1 MLLTTQY
8 LDEADQLADRI
19 TVMGTGTVIA
29 EGTSSELKS
38 RLGGDRVIVTASHG
52 TGPPTALA
60 HLLTGTADED
70 TREVTIEAGPAGG
83 TAALLAAVR
92 ALDRSGLDVDDV
104 LLRRPTLDEVF
115 LHLTDA
121 DHRHGRPPMIATLS
135 QGWIV
140 TLRDLKHWVREPW
153 TPIFGIAFSV
163 MLLLVFGFLFGGA
176 IDVPG
181 GGDYLEYLLPGM
193 FALSMLFGV
202 ESTMTAIAQDT
213 KRGITDRFRSMPISS
228 VAVPLGRCG
237 ADLLNSAVQ
246 LLVLMVGG
254 LLVGWRIDD
263 GAGRAM
269 LAVAL
274 LLWLRFA
281 VLWIGIYLG
290 VTLRGEGAQ
299 MAVQVLV
306 WPLGFLS
313 NLFVAPETMPD
324 WLGFLAQW
332 NPVSATA
339 AAARELFGNP
349 TGITGGVLADHAV
362 LVAFGW
368 PLVLTA
374 IFLPLSARAYRNLSR

>member
-1 MLLTTQY
+1 
-8 LDEADQLADRI
+8 
-19 TVMGTGTVIA
+19 
-29 EGTSSELKS
+29 
-38 RLGGDRVIVTASHG
+38 
-52 TGPPTALA
+52 
-60 HLLTGTADED
+60 
-70 TREVTIEAGPAGG
+70 
-83 TAALLAAVR
+83 
-92 ALDRSGLDVDDV
+92 
-104 LLRRPTLDEVF
+104 
-115 LHLTDA
+115 
-121 DHRHGRPPMIATLS
+121 MIATLRE
-135 QGWIV
+135 GWIV
-140 TLRDLKHWVREPW
+140 TQRDLQHWVREPW
-153 TPIFGIAFSV
+153 TPIFGIAFSL
-163 MLLLVFGFLFGGA
+163 MLLLIFGFLFGGA
-176 IDVPG
+176 IEVPG
-181 GGDYLEYLLPGM
+181 GGDYLDFLLPGM

-202 ESTMTAIAQDT
+202 ESTMTASPRTPSAASPT
-213 KRGITDRFRSMPISS
+213 GSGRMPISS

-246 LLVLMVGG
+246 LVVLMVGG

-263 GAGRAM
+263 GVGRAL

-281 VLWIGIYLG
+281 MLWIGIYLG

-306 WPLGFLS
+306 WPLAFLS
-313 NLFVAPETMPD
+313 SVFVAPETMPG

-349 TGITGGVLADHAV
+349 TGITDGVLADHAV
-362 LVAFGW
+362 LLAFAW

>member
-1 MLLTTQY
+1 M
-8 LDEADQLADRI
+8 I
-19 TVMGTGTVIA
+19 
-29 EGTSSELKS
+29 
-38 RLGGDRVIVTASHG
+38 
-52 TGPPTALA
+52 
-60 HLLTGTADED
+60 
-70 TREVTIEAGPAGG
+70 
-83 TAALLAAVR
+83 AALR
-92 ALDRSGLDVDDV
+92 
-104 LLRRPTLDEVF
+104 
-115 LHLTDA
+115 
-121 DHRHGRPPMIATLS
+121 

-163 MLLLVFGFLFGGA
+163 MLLLVFGYLFGGA
-176 IDVPG
+176 IAVPG
-181 GGDYLEYLLPGM
+181 GGSYLEYLLPGM
-193 FALSMLFGV
+193 FALSMLFGA
-202 ESTMTAIAQDT
+202 ETTMTAIAQDT
-213 KRGITDRFRSMPISS
+213 KRGVTDRFRSMPISS

-237 ADLLNSAVQ
+237 ADLLNSAAQ
-246 LLVLMVGG
+246 LAVLMVGG

-281 VLWIGIYLG
+281 VLWIGTYLG
-290 VTLRGEGAQ
+290 VTLRGEGSQ

-324 WLGFLAQW
+324 WIGFLAQW

-339 AAARELFGNP
+339 AATRELFGNP
-349 TGITGGVLADHAV
+349 TGITDGVLADNAV
-362 LVAFGW
+362 LLAFGW